1 MALMELRSV
10 HRRDP
15 AASAAAAAQAGPA
28 RLALVDELLACRD
41 AAACAQAALAWLA
54 DHAGLGAGLVAQA
67 DRLGR
72 RLHGLASIGPLAGSA
87 DALQVDLGDTD
98 HPLVSVLGGGET
110 VAFTGDPAERLPEAE
125 RLLGSGELQAI
136 PLGSAVGEDGPA
148 VGLLLAGGAGTD
160 AASADN
166 LRWAARLLGT
176 RLAALAQEAAWQA
189 QVRAEG
195 RRERLNQV
203 LEAVTDPILLTNSEG
218 RMLLANGSAQKLL
231 TSDDRM
237 SEGRRRAV
245 ALNNLLFSA
254 SLFTTAEDA
263 GPQGRE
269 VPLVDP
275 IDGQDLLFELLS
287 RPLQLGDG
295 DHGLV
300 SILRNV
306 TDLRRATEEIEENY
320 RRLRSAEAKT
330 RAERDRLDLILNSAQ
345 DPILVTDPQGNTVLM
360 NSPAER
366 LFTVA
371 PGAAGRKAE
380 RRVRANDAVLTSF
393 VSDLYAGTSMHWR
406 GELALTDPESGDPVP
421 VEAIAGKVAARPG
434 EETGVVTI
442 LHDLSEAM
450 EKALLY
456 EQVKHHSEELRE
468 RVREATAELAEQN
481 ELLRR
486 QALELEQASAMKSQ
500 FLANVSHELRTPLNA
515 VMGYTT
521 LLLEGVFGELDEAQA
536 QKLERIDANA
546 RHLLSL
552 INELLDLTRIEAGKM
567 EIEVDRFRFADLL
580 QEVVQECE
588 PLIQGSDLE
597 VRRQVEKRIPALVS
611 DRKKVK
617 QILLNLLSNALK
629 FTPDGSVEIRAH
641 YDKEG
646 ERVVVEV
653 EDTGIGIPP
662 DKQEVIF
669 EAFGQTQSSYARQ
682 QGGTGLGLSICRR
695 LAGLLG
701 GSISLASEEGA
712 GSTFTLVLPR
722 SPREDE
728 AA

>member
-1 MALMELRSV
+1 MDLPSA
-10 HRRDP
+10 P
-15 AASAAAAAQAGPA
+15 ADGTAAGGSDAATATVPA
-28 RLALVDELLACRD
+28 RLALVDEVLASRD
-41 AAACAQAALAWLA
+41 AAACAAVVLAWLA
-54 DHAGLGAGLVAQA
+54 DQAGLTAGWVGTVDRAAQRLQGLAGLGHAFGSAEDLRV
-67 DRLGR
+67 DLSDPE
-72 RLHGLASIGPLAGSA
+72 HPLA
-87 DALQVDLGDTD
+87 
-98 HPLVSVLGGGET
+98 SVLGGGET
-110 VAFTGDPAERLPEAE
+110 VSFTGGPAEVLPEVE
-125 RLLGSGELQAI
+125 RLLGDGEVEAV
-136 PLGSAVGEDGPA
+136 PLLPGPTPDGAV
-148 VGLLLAGGAGTD
+148 VGLLLASGLGSEPVT
-160 AASADN
+160 ADN

-176 RLAALAQEAAWQA
+176 RMAALGHAAASQA
-189 QVRAEG
+189 QLRAEA
-195 RRERLNQV
+195 RRDRLNQV
-203 LEAVTDPILLTNSEG
+203 LEAVTDPILLTDSEG
-218 RMLLANGSAQKLL
+218 RMLLANSSAQKLL

-254 SLFTTAEDA
+254 TLFTTAEDER
-263 GPQGRE
+263 PQGHE

-287 RPLQLGDG
+287 RPLPLGGG

-320 RRLRSAEAKT
+320 HRLRSAEAKT

-360 NSPAER
+360 NPPAER

-371 PGAAGRKAE
+371 NGGSGRKAE

-393 VSDLYAGTSMHWR
+393 VSDLYAGTSLRWR
-406 GELALTDPESGDPVP
+406 GELTLTDPESGDPVP
-421 VEAIAGKVAARPG
+421 VEAIAGKVTARPG

-450 EKALLY
+450 EKARLY
-456 EQVKHHSEELRE
+456 EQVKRHSEELRE

-521 LLLEGVFGELDEAQA
+521 LLLDGVFGKLDEPQE

-567 EIEVDRFRFADLL
+567 EIEIEQFHLHDLV
-580 QEVVQECE
+580 QEVVQESE
-588 PLIQGSDLE
+588 PLIEGSKLE
-597 VRRQVEKRIPALVS
+597 LRRSGQDGLPALVS
-611 DRKKVK
+611 DRTKIK

-629 FTPDGSVEIRAH
+629 FTPEGSVEIRIR
-641 YDKEG
+641 Y
-646 ERVVVEV
+646 ERSHDRVTVEV
-653 EDTGIGIPP
+653 EDTGIGIPL

-701 GSISLASEEGA
+701 GTITLESEEGE

-722 SPREDE
+722 VADE
-728 AA
+728 GEAS